1 MTERDMLGNEKTCE
15 PIAIYLSLGPK
26 VKRMDIVGLATVG
39 SKFII
44 HFITFK
50 KTTISSLKF
59 QISKHLFIHSILLNT
74 SNSFSRDIIFQTCKS
89 KAKMCEMD
97 EQTEIKDKLFTK

>member
-50 KTTISSLKF
+50 KL
-59 QISKHLFIHSILLNT
+59 QLVH
-74 SNSFSRDIIFQTCKS
+74 
-89 KAKMCEMD
+89 
-97 EQTEIKDKLFTK
+97 